1 MATYKPHNYQKYA
14 EDFLIEH
21 EEAGLFMDM
30 GLGKTV
36 VTLTALSKL
45 SWDIDRVLVIA
56 PKRPA
61 IDTWPE
67 ELTKWDHLTGLT
79 WALATGSEK
88 ERERA
93 LMRGAFITIINRE
106 NVVWLVNKYKRKPWP
121 FDCVVIDELSSFKS
135 SKSQRFRALKR
146 VRPFIRR
153 VIGLTGTPAS
163 NGYMDLW
170 AECYLLD
177 QGKALGKTLTTY
189 RDIYFTPGR
198 RNGNIIYE
206 WNLRENAKE
215 LILDRLK
222 PMCVSMKTEDYLEL
236 PDRLD
241 IIRKF
246 ELSGKSK
253 KMYQQ
258 MEKDLLLEVDDSMI
272 DAVNSAVL
280 TTKLMQICSGAI
292 YDENGDAAYL
302 HDEKFEALDQLIE
315 EANGENVLIFY
326 GFRHERDRLL
336 KRYPEAVDIKDKGA
350 IQAWKAGKIKILL
363 AHPASA
369 GHGLNLQS
377 GGSIS
382 IWFSLPM
389 SLELYQ
395 QAVKRLHRQG
405 QQNVVR
411 NYILI
416 ARDTF
421 EEEVYYRILMNK
433 ETRQNAILEL
443 LKAKIKKVNDEQM
456 D

>member
-93 LMRGAFITIINRE
+93 LVRGAFITIINRE

-222 PMCVSMKTEDYLEL
+222 PMCVSMKTED
-236 PDRLD
+236 
-241 IIRKF
+241 
-246 ELSGKSK
+246 
-253 KMYQQ
+253 
-258 MEKDLLLEVDDSMI
+258 
-272 DAVNSAVL
+272 
-280 TTKLMQICSGAI
+280 
-292 YDENGDAAYL
+292 
-302 HDEKFEALDQLIE
+302 
-315 EANGENVLIFY
+315 
-326 GFRHERDRLL
+326 
-336 KRYPEAVDIKDKGA
+336 
-350 IQAWKAGKIKILL
+350 
-363 AHPASA
+363 
-369 GHGLNLQS
+369 
-377 GGSIS
+377 
-382 IWFSLPM
+382 
-389 SLELYQ
+389 
-395 QAVKRLHRQG
+395 
-405 QQNVVR
+405 
-411 NYILI
+411 
-416 ARDTF
+416 
-421 EEEVYYRILMNK
+421 
-433 ETRQNAILEL
+433 
-443 LKAKIKKVNDEQM
+443 
-456 D
+456 

>member
-93 LMRGAFITIINRE
+93 LVRGAFITIINRE

-326 GFRHERDRLL
+326 GFRHERDRLF

-416 ARDTF
+416 AKDTF

-443 LKAKIKKVNDEQM
+443 LKAKIKKESERHD
-456 D
+456 

>member
-93 LMRGAFITIINRE
+93 LVRGAFITIINRE

-326 GFRHERDRLL
+326 GFRHECDRLL

-405 QQNVVR
+405 QQNIVR

-443 LKAKIKKVNDEQM
+443 LKAKIKEAKA
-456 D
+456 

>member
-1 MATYKPHNYQKYA
+1 MVTYKPHNYQKYA
-14 EDFLIEH
+14 EAFIVDH
-21 EEAGLFMDM
+21 DEAGLFMDM

-36 VTLTALSKL
+36 VTLTALSRL

-67 ELTKWDHLTGLT
+67 ELSKWTHLRNLT
-79 WALATGSEK
+79 WSLAVGTVK
-88 ERERA
+88 EREQA
-93 LMRGAFITIINRE
+93 LEENSYITIINRE
-106 NVVWLVNKYKRKPWP
+106 NAAWLVNKYKQKPWP
-121 FDCVVIDELSSFKS
+121 FDCIVIDELSSFKN

-146 VRPFIRR
+146 VRPYAKR
-153 VIGLTGTPAS
+153 VIGLTGTPAG

-177 QGKALGKTLTTY
+177 QGKALGKTLTSY
-189 RDIYFTPGR
+189 RDLYFIPGN

-206 WNLRENAKE
+206 WKVREGAKE
-215 LILDRLK
+215 EILNRLK
-222 PMCVSMKTEDYLEL
+222 PMCVSMRTEDYIDL
-236 PDRLD
+236 PDRID
-241 IIRKF
+241 VIRSF
-246 ELSGKSK
+246 DLSDKSRK
-253 KMYQQ
+253 LYQKL
-258 MEKDLLLEVDDSMI
+258 ERDLLLEVDSSTI

-280 TTKLMQICSGAI
+280 TTKLMQICSGAV
-292 YDENGDAAYL
+292 YDSDGSAMRL
-302 HDEKFEALDQLIE
+302 HDEKLEVLDQLLE
-315 EANGENVLIFY
+315 EAADENVLVFY

-336 KRYPEAVDIKDKGA
+336 ERYPEAVDIKEPGA
-350 IQAWKAGKIKILL
+350 IQAWKDGKIKLMV

-377 GGSIS
+377 GGSVS
-382 IWFSLPM
+382 VWFSLPM

-405 QQNVVR
+405 QKNVVR
-411 NYILI
+411 NYLLL

-421 EEEVYYRILMNK
+421 EYEVYNRILCTK

-443 LKAKIKKVNDEQM
+443 LKARIKEVSEK
-456 D
+456 